1 MSNMIFYK
9 ADSRGH
15 ANHGWLNTYHTF
27 SFGDY
32 YNPERIQFGTLRV
45 LNDDTIAAGT
55 GFGRHPHDNMEIISI
70 PLEGALEHQD
80 SMGHTQVINAGDIQV
95 MSAGTGIF
103 HSEYNKNK
111 DRDGKFLQ
119 IWVYPNKL
127 NVEPR
132 YAQITL
138 DPSKGINNLQQI
150 VSPDPDDDGV
160 WIYQEAWFYL
170 GKFQKGK
177 QIQYNVKRRE
187 NGVFCF
193 LLNGKMKIDEQALNK
208 RDSVGFWNVNSI
220 TISSELD
227 DSEILVMDVPMK
239 SSI

>member
-1 MSNMIFYK
+1 METMVFYK

-15 ANHGWLNTYHTF
+15 ANHGWLNTYHSF
-27 SFGDY
+27 SFADY
-32 YNPERIQFGTLRV
+32 YNPERMQFGTLRV

-70 PLEGALEHQD
+70 PLDGALEHQD
-80 SMGHTQVINAGDIQV
+80 SMGNTQVINAGDIQV

-111 DRDGKFLQ
+111 DREGKFLQ

-132 YAQITL
+132 YEQITL
-138 DPSKGINNLQQI
+138 DPSQRINKLQQI
-150 VSPDPDDDGV
+150 VSPSPDDEGV
-160 WIYQEAWFYL
+160 WIYQDAWFYL
-170 GKFQKGK
+170 GNIKKGN
-177 QIQYNVKRRE
+177 QVQYNVKRRE

-193 LLNGKMKIDEQALNK
+193 LLEGKMIINDQQLNRRDALGLW
-208 RDSVGFWNVNSI
+208 DINSI
-220 TISSELD
+220 SISSQSD
-227 DSEILVMDVPMK
+227 DSELLVMDVPMK
-239 SSI
+239 SDI

>member
-1 MSNMIFYK
+1 MENMILYK
-9 ADSRGH
+9 AESRGH
-15 ANHGWLNTYHTF
+15 ANHGWLDTYHTF
-27 SFGDY
+27 SFADY
-32 YNPERIQFGTLRV
+32 YNPERIQFGALRV

-70 PLEGALEHQD
+70 PLVGALEHQD
-80 SMGHTQVINAGDIQV
+80 SMGNTQVINSGDIQV

-111 DRDGKFLQ
+111 DREGKFLQ

-138 DPSKGINNLQQI
+138 DPLQRINKLQQI
-150 VSPDPDDDGV
+150 VSPNPDDEGV
-160 WIYQEAWFYL
+160 WIYQDAWFYL
-170 GKFQKGK
+170 GNIKMGH

-193 LLNGKMKIDEQALNK
+193 LIDGKMKINDQVLDK
-208 RDSVGFWNVNSI
+208 RDVIGLWDINSV
-220 TISSELD
+220 TLASESD
-227 DSEILVMDVPMK
+227 NSEILVIDVPMK
-239 SSI
+239 TEN